1 MGKKKPKILEDF
13 QQFALKDAA
22 FGTAV
27 GIMLGAALRDFI
39 NSIVDN
45 LLMPPIAYITSG
57 IDFAELF
64 WVVGRNDFETVE
76 AAKEAGRLVIT
87 YGEFIN
93 ALIAFL
99 ITATV
104 LFFLA
109 NVLINGIK
117 KRFERKEEE
126 DKKEKEASRKCPY
139 CFTEIH
145 KKAKRCPN
153 CTSKL

>member
-1 MGKKKPKILEDF
+1 MSKKKPKLLKDF
-13 QQFALKDAA
+13 QEFALKDAA

-39 NSIVDN
+39 NSLVDN
-45 LLMPPIAYITSG
+45 ILMPPIAYITSG
-57 IDFAELF
+57 IDFSELF
-64 WVVGRNDFETVE
+64 WVVGKNDFETIE
-76 AAKEAGRLVIT
+76 AAKEASKLVIT

-93 ALIAFL
+93 AFISFL

-109 NVLINGIK
+109 NVLINTIK
-117 KRFERKEEE
+117 KRIIKKEEE
-126 DKKEKEASRKCPY
+126 DMKEKEKDKKCPF
-139 CFTEIH
+139 CFTQID
-145 KKAKRCPN
+145 KKATRCPN